1 MTKNQKD
8 NNDKISDEMMISDEI
23 YMTSGVH
30 IGTRQ
35 KTADM
40 KDYIYKVRNDGL
52 YIIDINKTDKKI
64 NIASK
69 FISKF
74 DPKNLSSLYLFILFR
89 ILVDQFGFFVSKFIS
104 KFDPENILVVSVRQ
118 YGQKPIR
125 KLSEYTG
132 IKVLDGRF
140 RPGTLTNPSAKGF
153 IEPELLIV
161 TDPLADSQ
169 ALNEARNIGIPVVG
183 LCDTNN
189 ELKYLDIVIPTNNKG
204 RRALAL
210 VYWLLA
216 RAILKEKGKI
226 KSYENFKPTV
236 EDFEAEI

>member
-1 MTKNQKD
+1 MIKD
-8 NNDKISDEMMISDEI
+8 QLKEEDKKDEEMMTSEET
-23 YMTSGVH
+23 YMTSGAH

-40 KDYIYKVRNDGL
+40 KKYIYKVRNDGL
-52 YIIDINKTDKKI
+52 YIIDVNKTDK
-64 NIASK
+64 
-69 FISKF
+69 
-74 DPKNLSSLYLFILFR
+74 R
-89 ILVDQFGFFVSKFIS
+89 ITTAAKLLAKYNPDDV
-104 KFDPENILVVSVRQ
+104 LVVSVRQ

-140 RPGTLTNPSAKGF
+140 RPGTLTNPSSKTF
-153 IEPELLIV
+153 LEPELLIV

-169 ALNEARNIGIPVVG
+169 ALHEAKNIGIPVIG

-189 ELKYLDIVIPTNNKG
+189 EIKYLDIAIPTNNKG

-210 VYWLLA
+210 VYWLLT
-216 RAILKEKGKI
+216 RAIMKEQGKI
-226 KSYENFKPTV
+226 KSYDDFKPTV
-236 EDFEAEI
+236 EDFEAEL

>member
-1 MTKNQKD
+1 MTKDAQED
-8 NNDKISDEMMISDEI
+8 NEKNSEEMMISDEI

-40 KDYIYKVRNDGL
+40 MDFIYKVRNDGL

-74 DPKNLSSLYLFILFR
+74 DP
-89 ILVDQFGFFVSKFIS
+89 
-104 KFDPENILVVSVRQ
+104 ENVLVVSVRQ

-189 ELKYLDIVIPTNNKG
+189 ELKYIDIVIPTNNKG

-210 VYWLLA
+210 VYWLLS

-226 KSYENFKPTV
+226 KSYEDFKPTV

>member
-1 MTKNQKD
+1 MTKDLQED
-8 NNDKISDEMMISDEI
+8 NKKISEDMMISDEV

-40 KDYIYKVRNDGL
+40 KEHIYKVRNDGL
-52 YIIDINKTDKKI
+52 YIIDINKTDQKI
-64 NIASK
+64 NIAAK

-74 DPKNLSSLYLFILFR
+74 N
-89 ILVDQFGFFVSKFIS
+89 
-104 KFDPENILVVSVRQ
+104 PENILVVSVRQ

-189 ELKYLDIVIPTNNKG
+189 ELKYIDIVIPTNNKG

-210 VYWLLA
+210 VYWLLS
-216 RAILKEKGKI
+216 RAILKENGKI